1 MANVRVPTDFPT
13 IAAAMSNVNPGD
25 TIVLDP
31 GYRNETATVSV
42 NGLTIDGTAS
52 SLNIHLQ
59 LGFGV
64 LAVNLGGDAPMSV
77 ADNASDNAI
86 LGNAGANMIT
96 VTAGNDVVDGG
107 AGSDR
112 LVVNYSAATLPV
124 SSLITNPLI
133 AGTTD
138 GYAGSFTDL
147 VGLISN
153 HSVIFDNIDN
163 FDIRTGS
170 ANDIIT
176 TGGGDDTIEGGGGA
190 DAINGGAGFEFA
202 SYAHSK
208 AAGTVKLST
217 NAGNSGGDAG
227 GDTLSG
233 IEGIIG
239 SAFNDTL
246 IAFTNG
252 SAAVLIGGAGNDNYT
267 VFSAA
272 QQVVEQPGQGSDVV
286 WSTASY
292 TIPANV
298 EALYVVGT
306 GLTGTGSAGDEI
318 L

>member
-31 GYRNETATVSV
+31 GYSNETATVSV

-86 LGNAGANMIT
+86 VGNAGANMIT

-153 HSVIFDNIDN
+153 HSVIFDNIDS

-170 ANDIIT
+170 GSTSPAMRIQT
-176 TGGGDDTIEGGGGA
+176 RRSPSTCPPMP
-190 DAINGGAGFEFA
+190 AIRVAMP
-202 SYAHSK
+202 
-208 AAGTVKLST
+208 AAT
-217 NAGNSGGDAG
+217 
-227 GDTLSG
+227 
-233 IEGIIG
+233 
-239 SAFNDTL
+239 
-246 IAFTNG
+246 
-252 SAAVLIGGAGNDNYT
+252 
-267 VFSAA
+267 
-272 QQVVEQPGQGSDVV
+272 P
-286 WSTASY
+286 
-292 TIPANV
+292 
-298 EALYVVGT
+298 
-306 GLTGTGSAGDEI
+306 
-318 L
+318 